1 MTHAVHASLTA
12 HPDNPPGSVRRVGVT
27 LLQKPDGSLTLAYAI
42 YGPGSFMRI
51 PSAENPAPADA
62 LWRTTCC
69 ELFIGTG
76 DPAGAGYREFNFSPS
91 GQWAAYD
98 FSDYR
103 VRSTAPPR
111 LPAPRIRSNYHENR
125 LRLDATLPAG
135 ALPTGACLPCAF
147 AVIVEAH
154 DGQLGYWAL
163 AHPAGR
169 PDFHHRS
176 GFTLCLDTSAS
187 P

>member
-1 MTHAVHASLTA
+1 MTHAVHASLAA
-12 HPDNPPGSVRRVGVT
+12 HPDNPPGSIRRVGVT

-42 YGPGSFMRI
+42 HGPGSFMRI
-51 PSAENPAPADA
+51 PSVENPAPADA

-76 DPAGAGYREFNFSPS
+76 DGMGYREFNFSPS

-98 FSDYR
+98 FSNYR
-103 VRSTAPPR
+103 VRSATPSR
-111 LPAPRIRSNYHENR
+111 LPAPRIRSDYFENH
-125 LRLDATLPAG
+125 LRLDVKLPAG
-135 ALPTGACLPCAF
+135 TLPTGASLPCAL

-163 AHPAGR
+163 AHPTGR

-176 GFTLCLDTSAS
+176 GFTLCLDTSH

>member
-12 HPDNPPGSVRRVGVT
+12 HPENPPGSVRQVGVT

-42 YGPGSFMRI
+42 HGPGSFMRI
-51 PSAENPAPADA
+51 PSAENPVPTDE

-76 DPAGAGYREFNFSPS
+76 DGRSYREFNFSPS
-91 GQWAAYD
+91 GQWTAYD

-103 VRSTAPPR
+103 VKTPAQPR
-111 LPAPRIRSNYHENR
+111 LPAPRIRSDHFENR
-125 LRLDATLPAG
+125 LRVDAKLPAG
-135 ALPTGACLPCAF
+135 ALPIGAGLPCAL

-154 DGQLGYWAL
+154 DRQLGYWAL
-163 AHPAGR
+163 AHPGER

-176 GFTLCLDTSAS
+176 GFTLCLDTAVQA
-187 P
+187 

>member
-12 HPDNPPGSVRRVGVT
+12 HPDNPPGSVGRVGVT
-27 LLQKPDGSLTLAYAI
+27 LLQKPDGRLTLAYAI
-42 YGPGSFMRI
+42 HGPGSFMRI
-51 PSAENPAPADA
+51 PTAENPAPADA

-76 DPAGAGYREFNFSPS
+76 DSNGYREFNFSPS
-91 GQWAAYD
+91 GQWAACD

-103 VRSTAPPR
+103 VRAPALPR
-111 LPAPRIRSNYHENR
+111 LPTPRIWSAYYQNR
-125 LRLDATLPAG
+125 LRLDATLPVG
-135 ALPTGACLPCAF
+135 ALPASACLPCAL
-147 AVIVEAH
+147 AVIIEAH
-154 DGQLGYWAL
+154 DGRLGYWAL
-163 AHPAGR
+163 GHPPGR